1 MSLLWSRAHER
12 FREDLQN
19 GDAMIQRTKEA
30 LQVLDEIIDEKGEAF
45 LRAWLHREG
54 EFPLLFEFIKHHGRH
69 VPHGHFHP
77 DETVRLESILAEK
90 LFRRLF
96 AFSSITKESAH
107 DFIERVG
114 DRSLLNY
121 FDE

>member
-1 MSLLWSRAHER
+1 MSLLWSRARER
-12 FREDLQN
+12 VREDLQN
-19 GDAMIQRTKEA
+19 GDRLVQRTKEA
-30 LQVLDEIIDEKGEAF
+30 LQLFDEILDEKGYAF
-45 LRAWLHREG
+45 VRAWLHREG
-54 EFPLLFEFIKHHGRH
+54 ECPLLFEFIKHHGRH
-69 VPHGHFHP
+69 IPHGRLHP

-90 LFRRLF
+90 VFRRLF

>member
-1 MSLLWSRAHER
+1 MSLLWSRARER

-19 GDAMIQRTKEA
+19 GDTTVQRTKNA
-30 LQVLDEIIDEKGEAF
+30 LQLFDEILDEKGYAF
-45 LRAWLHREG
+45 VHAWLHREG
-54 EFPLLFEFIKHHGRH
+54 ECPLLFEFIKYHGRH
-69 VPHGHFHP
+69 IPHGRLHP
-77 DETVRLESILAEK
+77 DGTVRLESILAEK

-96 AFSSITKESAH
+96 AYSSISLESAR

>member
-1 MSLLWSRAHER
+1 MSLLWSRARER

-19 GDAMIQRTKEA
+19 GDATIQRTKEA
-30 LQVLDEIIDEKGEAF
+30 LQVLDEILDEKGEAF
-45 LRAWLHREG
+45 LRAWLHLEG
-54 EFPLLFEFIKHHGRH
+54 ECPLLFEFIKCHGRH
-69 VPHGHFHP
+69 IPHGRLHP
-77 DETVRLESILAEK
+77 DETVRLESILAKK

-96 AFSSITKESAH
+96 ASSSISLESAQ